1 MVVLN
6 ALSKPEK
13 ASETIKERKKAH
25 GPVRNTWAK
34 SFLKECDDLCQPE
47 PRNGEAG
54 HSYDPNCQR
63 DSTTSKVRSQR
74 RLQPR
79 GSFRVPTVSRGA
91 PCPPTKGPSLTDLC
105 EGSRSLVSPPLSMF
119 NCGNATK
126 INHKT
131 WVTDEKHEKVPQS
144 PPDGSKCGR
153 VGEASSSRRP
163 TLALYPVPGPRPAAR
178 RGPLHSPDG
187 ATPHGICCGDT
198 VSLQAPATRSP
209 EPIFI
214 YTEECQVPLR
224 VHRTNP
230 GCLSIFPGDREALAK
245 VTA

>member
-1 MVVLN
+1 MSTRAQERGSRSQLR
-6 ALSKPEK
+6 SKLPARFYHVQSEI
-13 ASETIKERKKAH
+13 SETPPAQRILPCAH
-25 GPVRNTWAK
+25 GV
-34 SFLKECDDLCQPE
+34 
-47 PRNGEAG
+47 
-54 HSYDPNCQR
+54 
-63 DSTTSKVRSQR
+63 
-74 RLQPR
+74 PR
-79 GSFRVPTVSRGA
+79 GPL
-91 PCPPTKGPSLTDLC
+91 PPTKGPSLTDLY

-163 TLALYPVPGPRPAAR
+163 TLALYPVPGPRPAAHG
-178 RGPLHSPDG
+178 GPLHSPDG